1 MSVVVLQ
8 SSTMY
13 ANILVW
19 YRSSYQHFDK
29 FICGNEMQ
37 KKNIPREE
45 SASKSCFLKD
55 V

>member
-1 MSVVVLQ
+1 MKRCGAAEKHNVRKHTCMVQIQL
-8 SSTMY
+8 STFC
-13 ANILVW
+13 I
-19 YRSSYQHFDK
+19 

-37 KKNIPREE
+37 KKKIPREE